1 MMASFPVQ
9 SAPITA
15 HRDAILGGVAVWDNH
30 ACMPLRPG
38 DTSFLPLLEM
48 HRQAG
53 VSAVTLNVAMDM
65 IPWAD
70 TFKVL
75 ATMRSWIKAHPEHYV
90 LGDSVAAIET
100 AKASGRMA
108 VLFDI
113 EGAAAVDD
121 LPELVEAYYALGVRW
136 MLIAY
141 NRTNRLGSGCQVAD
155 DAGLT
160 DFGRNVINAMTD
172 VGMLLCCSHTGART
186 AMEAIQYNPNPTI
199 FSHSNVS
206 AVYAHRRNIGD
217 DLIRACAERG
227 GVIGLVGFGS
237 FVGDE
242 SNITVHKLADHA
254 DYIADLVGAGHI
266 GLGLDYVFD
275 PEEVHDLV
283 PRYPEWFSGIST
295 TEPLP
300 TMLGPTAIAPL
311 VDVLLARGWPDADIQ
326 GLLGGN
332 WLRVARQVWK

>member
-1 MMASFPVQ
+1 MVTTSAASAS
-9 SAPITA
+9 SAA
-15 HRDAILGGVAVWDNH
+15 RRNAIVRNATIWDNH

-75 ATMRSWIKAHPEHYV
+75 ATMRGWIRAHPQQYV
-90 LGDSVAAIET
+90 LGDSVAAIKA

-121 LPELVEAYYALGVRW
+121 LPELADAYYALGVRW

-141 NRTNRLGSGCQVAD
+141 NRANRLGSGCQVAD
-155 DAGLT
+155 DTGLT
-160 DFGRNVINAMTD
+160 DFGRKVITAMAD

-186 AMEAIQYNPNPTI
+186 AMEAIEYNPNPTI
-199 FSHSNVS
+199 FSHSNPS
-206 AVYAHRRNIGD
+206 AVYAHRRNISD
-217 DLIRACAERG
+217 DLIRACAARG
-227 GVIGLVGFGS
+227 GVIGLVGFGA
-237 FVGDE
+237 FVGDLADI
-242 SNITVHKLADHA
+242 SVQKLADHA
-254 DYIADLVGAGHI
+254 DHLAEMVGSQHI

-275 PEEVHDLV
+275 PDEVHDLV
-283 PRYPEWFSGIST
+283 PKYPDWFGGIST

-300 TMLGPTAIAPL
+300 PMLGPAQIAPL
-311 VDVLLARGWPDADIQ
+311 VDVLLARGWTDADIC

-332 WLRVARQVWK
+332 WLRVAGQVWK